1 MSLITTIHL
10 NQVCWSRKT
19 SRTYRTVGSEDQ
31 GWRPLTDGISV
42 DMVTDLCWT
51 LTGFYAVCLWLHT
64 PGRKQKDPGVEL
76 KNISFIRFVP
86 HTLVKNNAPTKNAT
100 SFTIF
105 INKIT
110 SSTLDS
116 GTKTAL
122 AAVGRLPRTAVKHR
136 GFWSCAPGAT
146 REERLAD

>member
-1 MSLITTIHL
+1 M
-10 NQVCWSRKT
+10 
-19 SRTYRTVGSEDQ
+19 
-31 GWRPLTDGISV
+31 
-42 DMVTDLCWT
+42 
-51 LTGFYAVCLWLHT
+51 
-64 PGRKQKDPGVEL
+64 

-122 AAVGRLPRTAVKHR
+122 AAVGRLPRTSRVKHS
-136 GFWSCAPGAT
+136 GFWSRAPGAA
-146 REERLAD
+146 REKRLADSNIQTVSPGLRTVRG